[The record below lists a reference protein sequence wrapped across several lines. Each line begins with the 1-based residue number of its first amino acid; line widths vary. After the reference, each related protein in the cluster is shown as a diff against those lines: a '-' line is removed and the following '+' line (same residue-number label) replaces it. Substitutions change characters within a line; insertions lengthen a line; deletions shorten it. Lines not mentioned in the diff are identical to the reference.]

1 MDIDQKLE
9 KLKAIIRETGGLCV
23 AFSGGVDSTFLSA
36 VAAEVLG
43 DRALAVTAHSPLYPA
58 HEQNEAAG
66 LAAEI
71 GIRHETVVS
80 DELDVPGFAS
90 NPPNR
95 CYLCKSELFTVV
107 HEVAQKHGINA
118 VADGTNADDKGDYRP
133 GRKAAK
139 ECGVLSPLLESDM
152 GKDDIRE
159 LSRRMGLRTAD
170 KAAFA
175 CLASRF
181 PYGDQITEE
190 KLIAVGALEGKLR
203 ELGFK
208 QFRVRHHGE
217 LARIEL
223 LPDAVANAC
232 EADIR
237 QQIVETGKAAG
248 FLYIALD
255 LEGYRTGSMN
265 ATLTDAQKQAAL

>member
-36 VAAEVLG
+36 VAADVLG

-152 GKDDIRE
+152 GKDDLRE
-159 LSRRMGLRTAD
+159 VSRRMGLRKAD